1 MHELP
6 PLNALKAFDSV
17 ARHESVSHAANELC
31 VTPGAITKQ
40 IQHLESFLGVPLF
53 IRRHRQI
60 ILNEQGKIFQRA
72 VSKALLEI
80 QNATNS
86 IKGSAQNNTLKMRS
100 YSTFSIRWLI
110 PHAPKFL
117 SANPEISLELTTSLD
132 PVDFARD
139 NIDCAIRL
147 GSGDWPNAT
156 STKLIDNVI
165 VPVCSPE
172 YLKGKKMKTPKDLL
186 GCNLLHI
193 KRRPNDWN
201 LWFSGIGLSV
211 DVMPQGMM
219 CENSE
224 IAYSAAKEGLGIAM
238 AQYFLV
244 ESELTS
250 GKLICPLP
258 KFLNRE
264 NFTYYLLTP
273 LGKNESQ
280 QAKDFRTWLLGEIRS
295 CSDTP
300 PVILNPS

>member
-80 QNATNS
+80 QTATNS
-86 IKGSAQNNTLKMRS
+86 IKGSAQNSTLKIRS
-100 YSTFSIRWLI
+100 YTTFSIRWLI

-186 GCNLLHI
+186 ACNLLHI

-211 DVMPQGMM
+211 DSIPQGMM

-244 ESELTS
+244 RDDIEL
-250 GKLICPLP
+250 GKLVRPVMQSHDCGD
-258 KFLNRE
+258 N
-264 NFTYYLLTP
+264 TYYLVMPSNT
-273 LGKNESQ
+273 Q
-280 QAKDFRTWLLGEIRS
+280 QNIHSRKFKEWILSEIEGSKDR
-295 CSDTP
+295 P
-300 PVILNPS
+300 

>member
-86 IKGSAQNNTLKMRS
+86 IKGSAQNNTLKIRS
-100 YSTFSIRWLI
+100 YTTFSIRWLI

-147 GSGDWPNAT
+147 GSGDWPNST

-165 VPVCSPE
+165 VPVCSPQ

-211 DVMPQGMM
+211 DLIPQGMM

-244 ESELTS
+244 RDDIES
-250 GKLICPLP
+250 GKLVRPVMQSHDCGD
-258 KFLNRE
+258 N
-264 NFTYYLLTP
+264 TYYLVMPANTQQNIHSRKFKEWILTEIE
-273 LGKNESQ
+273 GS
-280 QAKDFRTWLLGEIRS
+280 KDR
-295 CSDTP
+295 P
-300 PVILNPS
+300 

>member
-1 MHELP
+1 MYELP

-80 QNATNS
+80 QTATNN
-86 IKGSAQNNTLKMRS
+86 IKGSVQNSTLKIRS
-100 YSTFSIRWLI
+100 YTTFSIRWLI

-165 VPVCSPE
+165 VPVCSPQ

-186 GCNLLHI
+186 ACNLLHI

-211 DVMPQGMM
+211 DSIPQGMM

-244 ESELTS
+244 RDDIEL
-250 GKLICPLP
+250 GKLVRPVMQSHDCGD
-258 KFLNRE
+258 N
-264 NFTYYLLTP
+264 TYYLVMPSNT
-273 LGKNESQ
+273 Q
-280 QAKDFRTWLLGEIRS
+280 QNIHSRKFKEWILSEIEGSKDR
-295 CSDTP
+295 P
-300 PVILNPS
+300 

>member
-80 QNATNS
+80 QTATNN
-86 IKGSAQNNTLKMRS
+86 IKGSVQNSTLKIRS
-100 YSTFSIRWLI
+100 YTTFSIRWLI

-165 VPVCSPE
+165 VPVCSPQ

-186 GCNLLHI
+186 ACNLLHI

-211 DVMPQGMM
+211 DSIPQGMM

-244 ESELTS
+244 RDDIEL
-250 GKLICPLP
+250 GKLVRPVMQSHDCGD
-258 KFLNRE
+258 N
-264 NFTYYLLTP
+264 TYYLVMPSNT
-273 LGKNESQ
+273 Q
-280 QAKDFRTWLLGEIRS
+280 QNIHSRKFKEWILSEIEGSKDR
-295 CSDTP
+295 P
-300 PVILNPS
+300 

>member
-86 IKGSAQNNTLKMRS
+86 IKGSAQNNTLKIRS
-100 YSTFSIRWLI
+100 YTTFSIRWLI

-244 ESELTS
+244 RDDIEL
-250 GKLICPLP
+250 GKLVRPVMQSHDCGD
-258 KFLNRE
+258 N
-264 NFTYYLLTP
+264 TYYLVMPSNTQQNIHSRKFKEWILTEIE
-273 LGKNESQ
+273 GS
-280 QAKDFRTWLLGEIRS
+280 KDR
-295 CSDTP
+295 P
-300 PVILNPS
+300 

>member
-1 MHELP
+1 M
-6 PLNALKAFDSV
+6 
-17 ARHESVSHAANELC
+17 
-31 VTPGAITKQ
+31 
-40 IQHLESFLGVPLF
+40 F

-80 QNATNS
+80 QTATNN
-86 IKGSAQNNTLKMRS
+86 IKGSAQNSTLKIRS
-100 YSTFSIRWLI
+100 YTTFSIRWLI

-165 VPVCSPE
+165 VPVCSPQ

-186 GCNLLHI
+186 ACNLLHI

-211 DVMPQGMM
+211 DSIPQGMM

-244 ESELTS
+244 RDDIEL
-250 GKLICPLP
+250 GKLVRPVMQSHDCGD
-258 KFLNRE
+258 N
-264 NFTYYLLTP
+264 TYYLVMPSNT
-273 LGKNESQ
+273 Q
-280 QAKDFRTWLLGEIRS
+280 QNIHSRKFKEWILSEIEGSKDR
-295 CSDTP
+295 P
-300 PVILNPS
+300 

>member
-17 ARHESVSHAANELC
+17 ARHESVSHGANELC

-86 IKGSAQNNTLKMRS
+86 IKGSAQNNTLKIRS
-100 YSTFSIRWLI
+100 YTTFSIRWLI

-244 ESELTS
+244 RDDIEI
-250 GKLICPLP
+250 GKLVRPVMQSHDCGD
-258 KFLNRE
+258 N
-264 NFTYYLLTP
+264 TYYLVMPSNTQQNMHSRKFKEWILTEIE
-273 LGKNESQ
+273 GS
-280 QAKDFRTWLLGEIRS
+280 KDR
-295 CSDTP
+295 P
-300 PVILNPS
+300 

>member
-1 MHELP
+1 
-6 PLNALKAFDSV
+6 
-17 ARHESVSHAANELC
+17 
-31 VTPGAITKQ
+31 
-40 IQHLESFLGVPLF
+40 LGVPLF

-80 QNATNS
+80 QTATNN
-86 IKGSAQNNTLKMRS
+86 IKGSAQNSTLKIRS
-100 YSTFSIRWLI
+100 YTTFSIRWLI

-165 VPVCSPE
+165 VPVCSPQ

-186 GCNLLHI
+186 ACNLLHI

-211 DVMPQGMM
+211 DSIPQGMM

-244 ESELTS
+244 RDDIES
-250 GKLICPLP
+250 GKLVRPVIQSHDCGD
-258 KFLNRE
+258 N
-264 NFTYYLLTP
+264 TYYLVMPSNT
-273 LGKNESQ
+273 Q
-280 QAKDFRTWLLGEIRS
+280 QNIHSRKFKEWILSEIEGSKDR
-295 CSDTP
+295 P
-300 PVILNPS
+300 

>member
-72 VSKALLEI
+72 VSKVLLEI
-80 QNATNS
+80 QTATNN
-86 IKGSAQNNTLKMRS
+86 IKGSAQNSTLKIRS
-100 YSTFSIRWLI
+100 YTTFSIRWLI

-165 VPVCSPE
+165 VPVCSPQ

-186 GCNLLHI
+186 ACNLLHI

-211 DVMPQGMM
+211 DSIPQGMM

-244 ESELTS
+244 RDDIEL
-250 GKLICPLP
+250 GKLVRPVMQSHDCGD
-258 KFLNRE
+258 N
-264 NFTYYLLTP
+264 TYYLVMPSNT
-273 LGKNESQ
+273 Q
-280 QAKDFRTWLLGEIRS
+280 QNIHSRKFKEWILSEIEGSKDR
-295 CSDTP
+295 P
-300 PVILNPS
+300 

>member
-86 IKGSAQNNTLKMRS
+86 IKGSAQNNTLKIRS
-100 YSTFSIRWLI
+100 YTTFSIRWLI

-186 GCNLLHI
+186 GCNLLHN

-244 ESELTS
+244 RDDIEL
-250 GKLICPLP
+250 GKLVRPVMQSHDCGD
-258 KFLNRE
+258 N
-264 NFTYYLLTP
+264 TYYLVMPSNTQQNIHSRKFKEWILTEIE
-273 LGKNESQ
+273 GS
-280 QAKDFRTWLLGEIRS
+280 KDR
-295 CSDTP
+295 P
-300 PVILNPS
+300 

>member
-86 IKGSAQNNTLKMRS
+86 IKGSAQNNTLKIRS
-100 YSTFSIRWLI
+100 YTTFSIRWLI

-147 GSGDWPNAT
+147 GSGDWPNST
-156 STKLIDNVI
+156 STKLIDNII
-165 VPVCSPE
+165 VPVCSPQ

-211 DVMPQGMM
+211 DLIPQGMM

-244 ESELTS
+244 RDDIES
-250 GKLICPLP
+250 GKLVRPVMQSHDCGD
-258 KFLNRE
+258 N
-264 NFTYYLLTP
+264 TYYLVMPANTQQNIHSRKFKEWILTEIE
-273 LGKNESQ
+273 GS
-280 QAKDFRTWLLGEIRS
+280 KDR
-295 CSDTP
+295 P
-300 PVILNPS
+300 

>member
-80 QNATNS
+80 QTATNN
-86 IKGSAQNNTLKMRS
+86 IKGSAQNSTLKIRS
-100 YSTFSIRWLI
+100 YTTFSIRWLI

-165 VPVCSPE
+165 VPVCSPQ

-186 GCNLLHI
+186 ACNLLHI

-244 ESELTS
+244 RDDIEL
-250 GKLICPLP
+250 GKLVRPVMQSHDCGD
-258 KFLNRE
+258 N
-264 NFTYYLLTP
+264 TYYLVMPSNT
-273 LGKNESQ
+273 Q
-280 QAKDFRTWLLGEIRS
+280 QNIHSRKFKEWILSEIEGSKDR
-295 CSDTP
+295 P
-300 PVILNPS
+300 

>member
-86 IKGSAQNNTLKMRS
+86 IKGSAQNNTLKIRS
-100 YSTFSIRWLI
+100 YTTFSIRWLI

-193 KRRPNDWN
+193 KRRPNDWD

-244 ESELTS
+244 RDDIEL
-250 GKLICPLP
+250 GKLVRPVMQSHDCGD
-258 KFLNRE
+258 N
-264 NFTYYLLTP
+264 TYYLVMPSNTQQNIHSRKFKEWILTEIE
-273 LGKNESQ
+273 GS
-280 QAKDFRTWLLGEIRS
+280 KDR
-295 CSDTP
+295 P
-300 PVILNPS
+300 

>member
-80 QNATNS
+80 QTATNN
-86 IKGSAQNNTLKMRS
+86 IKGSAQNSTLKIRS
-100 YSTFSIRWLI
+100 YTTFSIRWLI

-165 VPVCSPE
+165 VPVCSPQ

-186 GCNLLHI
+186 ACNLLHI

-211 DVMPQGMM
+211 DSIPQGMM

-244 ESELTS
+244 RDDIEL
-250 GKLICPLP
+250 GKLVRPVMQSHDCGDS
-258 KFLNRE
+258 
-264 NFTYYLLTP
+264 TYYLVMPSNT
-273 LGKNESQ
+273 Q
-280 QAKDFRTWLLGEIRS
+280 QNIHSRKFKEWILSEIEGSKDR
-295 CSDTP
+295 P
-300 PVILNPS
+300 

>member
-40 IQHLESFLGVPLF
+40 IQHLESFFETPLF

-60 ILNEQGKIFQRA
+60 ILNEKGKIFQRA

-80 QNATNS
+80 QAATNS
-86 IKGSAQNNTLKMRS
+86 IKGSAQNNALKIRS
-100 YSTFSIRWLI
+100 YTTFSIRWLI

-147 GSGDWPNAT
+147 GSGDWPNST

-165 VPVCSPE
+165 VPVCSPK
-172 YLKGKKMKTPKDLL
+172 YLKGKKIKQPKDLL
-186 GCNLLHI
+186 ACNLLHI

-211 DVMPQGMM
+211 DLIPQGMM

-244 ESELTS
+244 RDDIEL
-250 GKLICPLP
+250 GKLVRPVMQSHDCGD
-258 KFLNRE
+258 N
-264 NFTYYLLTP
+264 TYYLVMPSNTQQNIHSRKFKEWILTEIE
-273 LGKNESQ
+273 GS
-280 QAKDFRTWLLGEIRS
+280 KDR
-295 CSDTP
+295 P
-300 PVILNPS
+300 

>member
-86 IKGSAQNNTLKMRS
+86 IKGSAQNNTLKIRS
-100 YSTFSIRWLI
+100 YTTFSIRWLI

-186 GCNLLHI
+186 ACNLLHI

-244 ESELTS
+244 RDDIEL
-250 GKLICPLP
+250 GKLVRPVMQSHDCGD
-258 KFLNRE
+258 N
-264 NFTYYLLTP
+264 TYYLVMPSNT
-273 LGKNESQ
+273 Q
-280 QAKDFRTWLLGEIRS
+280 QNIHSRKFKEWILAEIEGSKDR
-295 CSDTP
+295 P
-300 PVILNPS
+300 

>member
-40 IQHLESFLGVPLF
+40 IQHLESFLETPLF

-60 ILNEQGKIFQRA
+60 ILNEKGKIFQRA

-80 QNATNS
+80 QAATNS
-86 IKGSAQNNTLKMRS
+86 IKGSAQNNALKIRS
-100 YSTFSIRWLI
+100 YTTFSIRWLI

-147 GSGDWPNAT
+147 GSGDWPNST

-165 VPVCSPE
+165 VPVCSPK
-172 YLKGKKMKTPKDLL
+172 YLKGKKIKQPKDLL
-186 GCNLLHI
+186 ACNLLHI

-211 DVMPQGMM
+211 DLIPQGMM

-244 ESELTS
+244 RDDIEL
-250 GKLICPLP
+250 GKLVRPVMQSHDCGD
-258 KFLNRE
+258 N
-264 NFTYYLLTP
+264 TYYLVMPSNTQQNIHSRKFKEWILTEIE
-273 LGKNESQ
+273 GS
-280 QAKDFRTWLLGEIRS
+280 KDR
-295 CSDTP
+295 P
-300 PVILNPS
+300 

>member
-40 IQHLESFLGVPLF
+40 IQHLESFLGAPLF

-60 ILNEQGKIFQRA
+60 ILNEKGKIFQRA

-80 QNATNS
+80 QTAANS
-86 IKGSAQNNTLKMRS
+86 IKGSAQNSTLKIRS
-100 YSTFSIRWLI
+100 YTTFSIRWLI

-172 YLKGKKMKTPKDLL
+172 YLKGKKIKQPKDLL
-186 GCNLLHI
+186 TCNLLHI

-211 DVMPQGMM
+211 DLIPQGMM

-244 ESELTS
+244 RDDIEL
-250 GKLICPLP
+250 GKLVRPVIQSHDCGD
-258 KFLNRE
+258 N
-264 NFTYYLLTP
+264 TYYLVMP
-273 LGKNESQ
+273 SNSQ
-280 QAKDFRTWLLGEIRS
+280 QNIYSRKFKEWILAEIEDSKDR
-295 CSDTP
+295 P
-300 PVILNPS
+300 

>member
-40 IQHLESFLGVPLF
+40 IQHLESFLGAPLF

-60 ILNEQGKIFQRA
+60 ILNEKGKIFQRA

-80 QNATNS
+80 QAAANS
-86 IKGSAQNNTLKMRS
+86 IKGSAQNSTLKIRS
-100 YSTFSIRWLI
+100 YTTFSIRWLI

-147 GSGDWPNAT
+147 GSGDWPNST

-165 VPVCSPE
+165 VPVCSPQ
-172 YLKGKKMKTPKDLL
+172 YLKGKKIKQPKDLL
-186 GCNLLHI
+186 ACNLLHI

-211 DVMPQGMM
+211 DLIPQGMM

-244 ESELTS
+244 RDDIEL
-250 GKLICPLP
+250 GKLVRPVMQSHDCGD
-258 KFLNRE
+258 N
-264 NFTYYLLTP
+264 TYYLVMP
-273 LGKNESQ
+273 SNSQ
-280 QAKDFRTWLLGEIRS
+280 QNIYSRKFKEWILTEIEGSKDR
-295 CSDTP
+295 P
-300 PVILNPS
+300 

>member
-80 QNATNS
+80 QTATNN
-86 IKGSAQNNTLKMRS
+86 IKGSAQNSTLKIRS
-100 YSTFSIRWLI
+100 YTTFSIRWLI

-165 VPVCSPE
+165 VPVCSPQ
-172 YLKGKKMKTPKDLL
+172 YLMGKKMKTPKDLL
-186 GCNLLHI
+186 ACNLLHI

-211 DVMPQGMM
+211 DSIPQGMM

-244 ESELTS
+244 RDDIEL
-250 GKLICPLP
+250 GKLVRPVMQSHDCGD
-258 KFLNRE
+258 N
-264 NFTYYLLTP
+264 TYYLVMPSNT
-273 LGKNESQ
+273 Q
-280 QAKDFRTWLLGEIRS
+280 QNIHSRKFKEWILSEIEGSKDR
-295 CSDTP
+295 P
-300 PVILNPS
+300 

>member
-86 IKGSAQNNTLKMRS
+86 IKGSAQNNTLKIRS
-100 YSTFSIRWLI
+100 YTTFSIRWLI

-172 YLKGKKMKTPKDLL
+172 YLKGKK
-186 GCNLLHI
+186 
-193 KRRPNDWN
+193 
-201 LWFSGIGLSV
+201 
-211 DVMPQGMM
+211 
-219 CENSE
+219 
-224 IAYSAAKEGLGIAM
+224 
-238 AQYFLV
+238 
-244 ESELTS
+244 
-250 GKLICPLP
+250 
-258 KFLNRE
+258 
-264 NFTYYLLTP
+264 
-273 LGKNESQ
+273 NE
-280 QAKDFRTWLLGEIRS
+280 
-295 CSDTP
+295 DT
-300 PVILNPS
+300 

>member
-40 IQHLESFLGVPLF
+40 IQHLESFLGVQLF
-53 IRRHRQI
+53 ERRHREI
-60 ILNEQGKIFQRA
+60 ILNEKGRIFQRA

-80 QNATNS
+80 QTASKN
-86 IKGSAQNNTLKMRS
+86 IKDSAQNSTLKIRS
-100 YSTFSIRWLI
+100 HTTFSIRWLI
-110 PHAPKFL
+110 PHVPKFL
-117 SANPEISLELTTSLD
+117 SANPEISLDLTTSVD
-132 PVDFARD
+132 AVDFARE

-147 GSGDWPNAT
+147 GSGDWPNAS

-165 VPVCSPE
+165 VPVCSPK
-172 YLKGKKMKTPKDLL
+172 YLKGKKIKEPKDLL
-186 GCNLLHI
+186 MCNLLHI

-201 LWFSGIGLSV
+201 LWFSGLGLSE
-211 DVMPQGMM
+211 DLIPQGMM

-244 ESELTS
+244 RDDIEL
-250 GKLICPLP
+250 GKLVRPVMQSHDCGD
-258 KFLNRE
+258 N
-264 NFTYYLLTP
+264 TYYLVMP
-273 LGKNESQ
+273 SNSQ
-280 QAKDFRTWLLGEIRS
+280 QNIYSSKFKEWILKEIQGSKDR
-295 CSDTP
+295 P
-300 PVILNPS
+300 

>member
-80 QNATNS
+80 QTATNS
-86 IKGSAQNNTLKMRS
+86 IKGSAQNSTLKIRS
-100 YSTFSIRWLI
+100 YTTFSIRWLI

-165 VPVCSPE
+165 VPVCSPQ

-186 GCNLLHI
+186 ACNLLHI

-211 DVMPQGMM
+211 DSIPQGMM

-244 ESELTS
+244 RDDIEL
-250 GKLICPLP
+250 GKLVRPVMQSHDCGD
-258 KFLNRE
+258 N
-264 NFTYYLLTP
+264 TYYLVMPSNT
-273 LGKNESQ
+273 Q
-280 QAKDFRTWLLGEIRS
+280 QNIHSRKFKEWILSEIEGSKDR
-295 CSDTP
+295 P
-300 PVILNPS
+300 

>member
-80 QNATNS
+80 QTATNS
-86 IKGSAQNNTLKMRS
+86 IKGSAQNSTLKIRS
-100 YSTFSIRWLI
+100 YTTFSIRWLI

-165 VPVCSPE
+165 VPVCSPQ

-186 GCNLLHI
+186 ACNLLHI

-211 DVMPQGMM
+211 DSIPQGMM

-244 ESELTS
+244 RDDIEL
-250 GKLICPLP
+250 GKLVRPVMQSHDCGD
-258 KFLNRE
+258 N
-264 NFTYYLLTP
+264 TYYLVMPSNTQQNIHSRKFKEWILTEIE
-273 LGKNESQ
+273 GS
-280 QAKDFRTWLLGEIRS
+280 KDR
-295 CSDTP
+295 P
-300 PVILNPS
+300 

>member
-80 QNATNS
+80 QTATNS
-86 IKGSAQNNTLKMRS
+86 IKGSAQNSTLKIRS
-100 YSTFSIRWLI
+100 YTTFSIRWLI

-165 VPVCSPE
+165 VPVCSPQ

-186 GCNLLHI
+186 ACNLLHI

-211 DVMPQGMM
+211 DLIPQGMM

-244 ESELTS
+244 RDDIES
-250 GKLICPLP
+250 GKLVRPVMQSHDCGD
-258 KFLNRE
+258 N
-264 NFTYYLLTP
+264 TYYLVMP
-273 LGKNESQ
+273 SNAQ
-280 QAKDFRTWLLGEIRS
+280 QNIHSRKFKEWILSEIEGSKDR
-295 CSDTP
+295 P
-300 PVILNPS
+300 

>member
-80 QNATNS
+80 QTATNN
-86 IKGSAQNNTLKMRS
+86 IKGSAQNSTLKIRS
-100 YSTFSIRWLI
+100 YTTFSIRWLI

-165 VPVCSPE
+165 VPVCSPQ

-186 GCNLLHI
+186 ACNLLHI

-211 DVMPQGMM
+211 DSIPQGMM

-244 ESELTS
+244 RDDIEL
-250 GKLICPLP
+250 GKLVRPVMQSHDCGD
-258 KFLNRE
+258 N
-264 NFTYYLLTP
+264 TYYLVMPSNT
-273 LGKNESQ
+273 Q
-280 QAKDFRTWLLGEIRS
+280 QNIHSRKFKEWILSEIEGSKDR
-295 CSDTP
+295 P
-300 PVILNPS
+300 

>member
-60 ILNEQGKIFQRA
+60 ILNEQGKTFQRA

-80 QNATNS
+80 QTATNS
-86 IKGSAQNNTLKMRS
+86 IKGSAQNSTLKIRS
-100 YSTFSIRWLI
+100 YTTFSIRWLI

-165 VPVCSPE
+165 VPVCSPQ
-172 YLKGKKMKTPKDLL
+172 YLMGKKMKTPKDLL
-186 GCNLLHI
+186 ACNLLHI

-201 LWFSGIGLSV
+201 LWFLGIGLSV
-211 DVMPQGMM
+211 DSIPQGMM

-244 ESELTS
+244 RDDIEL
-250 GKLICPLP
+250 GKLVRPVMQSHDCGD
-258 KFLNRE
+258 N
-264 NFTYYLLTP
+264 TYYLVMPSNT
-273 LGKNESQ
+273 Q
-280 QAKDFRTWLLGEIRS
+280 QNIHSRKFKEWILSEIEGSKDR
-295 CSDTP
+295 P
-300 PVILNPS
+300 

>member
-1 MHELP
+1 
-6 PLNALKAFDSV
+6 
-17 ARHESVSHAANELC
+17 
-31 VTPGAITKQ
+31 
-40 IQHLESFLGVPLF
+40 VPLF

-60 ILNEQGKIFQRA
+60 ILNEQGKTFQRA

-80 QNATNS
+80 QTATNN
-86 IKGSAQNNTLKMRS
+86 IKGSAQNSTLKIRS
-100 YSTFSIRWLI
+100 YTTFSIRWLI

-165 VPVCSPE
+165 VPVCSPQ

-186 GCNLLHI
+186 ACNLLHI

-211 DVMPQGMM
+211 DSIPQGMM

-244 ESELTS
+244 RDDIEL
-250 GKLICPLP
+250 GKLVRPVMQSHDCGD
-258 KFLNRE
+258 N
-264 NFTYYLLTP
+264 TYYLVMPSNT
-273 LGKNESQ
+273 Q
-280 QAKDFRTWLLGEIRS
+280 QNIHSRKFKEWILSEIEGSKDR
-295 CSDTP
+295 P
-300 PVILNPS
+300 

>member
-86 IKGSAQNNTLKMRS
+86 IKGSAQNNTLKIRS
-100 YSTFSIRWLI
+100 YTTFSIRWLI

-147 GSGDWPNAT
+147 GSGDWSNST

-165 VPVCSPE
+165 VPVCSPQ

-211 DVMPQGMM
+211 DLIPQGMM

-244 ESELTS
+244 RDDIES
-250 GKLICPLP
+250 GKLVRPVMQSHDCGD
-258 KFLNRE
+258 N
-264 NFTYYLLTP
+264 TYYLVMPANTQQNIHSRKFKEWILTEIE
-273 LGKNESQ
+273 GS
-280 QAKDFRTWLLGEIRS
+280 KDR
-295 CSDTP
+295 P
-300 PVILNPS
+300 

>member
-1 MHELP
+1 MHDLP

-86 IKGSAQNNTLKMRS
+86 IKGSAQNNTLKIRS
-100 YSTFSIRWLI
+100 YTTFSIRWLI

-244 ESELTS
+244 RDDIEL
-250 GKLICPLP
+250 GKLVRPVMQSHDCGD
-258 KFLNRE
+258 N
-264 NFTYYLLTP
+264 TYYLVMPSNTQQNIHSRKFKEWILTEIE
-273 LGKNESQ
+273 GS
-280 QAKDFRTWLLGEIRS
+280 KDR
-295 CSDTP
+295 P
-300 PVILNPS
+300 